1 MLLLYISFRNIYRLK
16 INSVKL
22 NLLTTSLI
30 VIFTSTIFAE
40 KTTIDLD
47 ALRTKLTAAVKAGEL
62 TRKEAVQKYNEVKSG
77 KSSDSSMALNGFFL
91 GGKVE
96 DGQYQASFILAGKG
110 QDKSKW
116 PVVTFSGKSFES
128 RFSDLQKSDAVVINL
143 GDGTASK
150 SPGKK
155 GESKKGKQLVMSKS
169 KGKGKGG
176 NTNFYS
182 IVIGRLK
189 SKDIELGEF
198 TMEVDYATLN
208 RYNNAWVKDEIMGKT
223 VKVTGVSGQFRDNLL
238 LIRKGQTLKVRTGG
252 YSAASKT
259 LSFAHKFNVL
269 ERAVPFS
276 PDAHGVPPESFRGF
290 GGVIK
295 GKILE
300 ASGYEVLLLAEEIVS
315 VEDSNKA
322 SDADSIKGKRVR
334 ISGFFNDH
342 ADKFNSLQTSDTLR
356 VGIQHR
362 NRVFDMFDVTD
373 VLEIVEP

>member
-1 MLLLYISFRNIYRLK
+1 M
-16 INSVKL
+16 KL

-40 KTTIDLD
+40 KKTIDLD

-62 TRKEAVQKYNEVKSG
+62 TRKEAVQKFNEMKSG

-91 GGKVE
+91 GGKVDE

-116 PVVTFSGKSFES
+116 PVVTFTGKSFES
-128 RFSDLQKSDAVVINL
+128 RFSDLQKKDAVVINL
-143 GDGTASK
+143 GNGTASK
-150 SPGKK
+150 ATGKK
-155 GESKKGKQLVMSKS
+155 GESQKGKQLVMSK
-169 KGKGKGG
+169 GKGKGG
-176 NTNFYS
+176 NANFYS

-252 YSAASKT
+252 YSPASKT

-322 SDADSIKGKRVR
+322 SDANSIKGKRVR

>member
-1 MLLLYISFRNIYRLK
+1 
-16 INSVKL
+16 
-22 NLLTTSLI
+22 
-30 VIFTSTIFAE
+30 
-40 KTTIDLD
+40 
-47 ALRTKLTAAVKAGEL
+47 
-62 TRKEAVQKYNEVKSG
+62 
-77 KSSDSSMALNGFFL
+77 
-91 GGKVE
+91 
-96 DGQYQASFILAGKG
+96 
-110 QDKSKW
+110 
-116 PVVTFSGKSFES
+116 
-128 RFSDLQKSDAVVINL
+128 
-143 GDGTASK
+143 
-150 SPGKK
+150 
-155 GESKKGKQLVMSKS
+155 MSK
-169 KGKGKGG
+169 GRGKGG
-176 NTNFYS
+176 NANFYS

-252 YSAASKT
+252 YSSASKT

-322 SDADSIKGKRVR
+322 SDANSIKGKRVR

>member
-1 MLLLYISFRNIYRLK
+1 MK
-16 INSVKL
+16 
-22 NLLTTSLI
+22 LTTLIASLI
-30 VIFTSTIFAE
+30 VIFSSKTIFAE
-40 KTTIDLD
+40 KKAIDLD

-62 TRKEAVQKYNEVKSG
+62 TRKEAVEKYNEVKSG
-77 KSSDSSMALNGFFL
+77 KSSDSNMALNGFFL
-91 GGKVE
+91 GGKVDA

-116 PVVTFSGKSFES
+116 PTVTFTGKSFKS
-128 RFSDLQKSDAVVINL
+128 RFSDLQKRDAVVINL
-143 GDGTASK
+143 GDGTATK
-150 SPGKK
+150 ATGKK

-169 KGKGKGG
+169 KGKGG
-176 NTNFYS
+176 NANFYS

-208 RYNNAWVKDEIMGKT
+208 RYSNSWVKDEIMGKI

-238 LIRKGQTLKVRTGG
+238 LIKKGQTLKVRTGG
-252 YSAASKT
+252 YASASKT

-276 PDAHGVPPESFRGF
+276 PAAHGVPPESFRGF

-295 GKILE
+295 GKVLE
-300 ASGYEVLLLAEEIVS
+300 ASGYEVLLLAEDIVS
-315 VEDSNKA
+315 VGDSNKA
-322 SDADSIKGKRVR
+322 SDTNSIKDKRVR

-342 ADKFNSLQTSDTLR
+342 ADKFNSLQTNDTIQ

>member
-1 MLLLYISFRNIYRLK
+1 MN
-16 INSVKL
+16 
-22 NLLTTSLI
+22 
-30 VIFTSTIFAE
+30 
-40 KTTIDLD
+40 
-47 ALRTKLTAAVKAGEL
+47 
-62 TRKEAVQKYNEVKSG
+62 
-77 KSSDSSMALNGFFL
+77 
-91 GGKVE
+91 
-96 DGQYQASFILAGKG
+96 
-110 QDKSKW
+110 
-116 PVVTFSGKSFES
+116 
-128 RFSDLQKSDAVVINL
+128 
-143 GDGTASK
+143 
-150 SPGKK
+150 
-155 GESKKGKQLVMSKS
+155 

-176 NTNFYS
+176 ATNFYS

-208 RYNNAWVKDEIMGKT
+208 RYSNSWVKDEIIGKT

-238 LIRKGQTLKVRTGG
+238 LIKKGQSLKVRTGG

-300 ASGYEVLLLAEEIVS
+300 SSGYEVLLLAEDIVS
-315 VEDSNKA
+315 MEDSNKA
-322 SDADSIKGKRVR
+322 SDANSIKGKRVR

-342 ADKFNSLQTSDTLR
+342 ADKFNSLQTSDTIR

>member
-1 MLLLYISFRNIYRLK
+1 MLRISYLIYRLK

-40 KTTIDLD
+40 KKTIDLD

-62 TRKEAVQKYNEVKSG
+62 TRKEAVQKFNEMKSG

-91 GGKVE
+91 GGKVDE

-116 PVVTFSGKSFES
+116 PVVTFTGKSFES

-150 SPGKK
+150 SAEKK
-155 GESKKGKQLVMSKS
+155 GENKKGKQLVMSKS
-169 KGKGKGG
+169 KGKGG

>member
-1 MLLLYISFRNIYRLK
+1 MK
-16 INSVKL
+16 
-22 NLLTTSLI
+22 LTTLAASLI
-30 VIFTSTIFAE
+30 IIFSSTTVFAE
-40 KTTIDLD
+40 KKEVSRD
-47 ALRTKLTAAVKAGEL
+47 ALRTKLAAAVKAGEL
-62 TRKEAVQKYNEVKSG
+62 TKKEAVQKYNEIKSG
-77 KSSDSSMALNGFFL
+77 KNSDSSMALNGFFL
-91 GGKVE
+91 GGKLDE

-116 PVVTFSGKSFES
+116 PIVTFTGKSFES
-128 RFSDLQKSDAVVINL
+128 RFSDLQKKDAVVINL
-143 GDGTASK
+143 GDGTAARAT
-150 SPGKK
+150 GKK
-155 GESKKGKQLVMSKS
+155 GESQKRKQLVMS

-176 NTNFYS
+176 NANFYS

-238 LIRKGQTLKVRTGG
+238 LIRTGQTLKVRTGG
-252 YSAASKT
+252 YSSASKT

-315 VEDSNKA
+315 VEGSNKA
-322 SDADSIKGKRVR
+322 SDANSIKGKRVR

>member
-1 MLLLYISFRNIYRLK
+1 MK
-16 INSVKL
+16 
-22 NLLTTSLI
+22 LTTLTVSLI
-30 VIFTSTIFAE
+30 VLFSSSPIFAE
-40 KTTIDLD
+40 KKAIDLD
-47 ALRTKLTAAVKAGEL
+47 PLRTKLAAAVKAGEL
-62 TRKEAVQKYNEVKSG
+62 TKKEAVQKYNEVKAG
-77 KSSDSSMALNGFFL
+77 ESSDSSMALNGFFL
-91 GGKVE
+91 GGKE
-96 DGQYQASFILAGKG
+96 DGDGQYQASFIIAGKG

-116 PVVTFSGKSFES
+116 PIITFTGKSFES
-128 RFSDLQKSDAVVINL
+128 RFSDLQKRDAVVINM
-143 GDGTASK
+143 GDGTATK
-150 SPGKK
+150 ATGEK
-155 GESKKGKQLVMSKS
+155 GGNKKGKRLVMN

-176 NTNFYS
+176 ATNFYS

-208 RYNNAWVKDEIMGKT
+208 RYSNSWVKDEIIGKT

-238 LIRKGQTLKVRTGG
+238 LIKKGQSLKVRTGG

-269 ERAVPFS
+269 ERAVQFS

-300 ASGYEVLLLAEEIVS
+300 SSGYEVLLLAEEIVS

-322 SDADSIKGKRVR
+322 SDTNSIKGKRVR

-342 ADKFNSLQTSDTLR
+342 ADKFNSLQTSDTIR

>member
-1 MLLLYISFRNIYRLK
+1 MK
-16 INSVKL
+16 KL
-22 NLLTTSLI
+22 PLTTTLI
-30 VIFTSTIFAE
+30 VMFSVLALAE
-40 KTTIDLD
+40 KKAIDLD
-47 ALRTKLTAAVKAGEL
+47 ALRTKLAAAVKDGEL
-62 TRKEAVQKYNEVKSG
+62 TKKEAVQKYNEIKSG
-77 KSSDSSMALNGFFL
+77 KSSGSSMSLSGFFL
-91 GGKVE
+91 GGKVDE

-116 PVVTFSGKSFES
+116 PVVTFTGKSFES
-128 RFSDLQKSDAVVINL
+128 RFSNLKKRDAVVINL
-143 GDGTASK
+143 VDGTATK
-150 SPGKK
+150 AAGKK
-155 GESKKGKQLVMSKS
+155 GESKKGKQLAMS
-169 KGKGKGG
+169 KGKGG
-176 NTNFYS
+176 NANFYS

-252 YSAASKT
+252 YSPASKT

-295 GKILE
+295 GKVLE
-300 ASGYEVLLLAEEIVS
+300 ASGYEVLLLAEDVVS
-315 VEDSNKA
+315 LDDANKA
-322 SDADSIKGKRVR
+322 SDANSIKGKRVR

-342 ADKFNSLQTSDTLR
+342 ADKFNSLQTSDTIR

-362 NRVFDMFDVTD
+362 NRVFDMFGVTD
-373 VLEIVEP
+373 VLEIIEP

>member
-1 MLLLYISFRNIYRLK
+1 MK
-16 INSVKL
+16 
-22 NLLTTSLI
+22 LTTLISSLI
-30 VIFTSTIFAE
+30 VIFSSKTIFAE
-40 KTTIDLD
+40 KKAIDLD

-62 TRKEAVQKYNEVKSG
+62 TRKEAVEKYNEVKSG
-77 KSSDSSMALNGFFL
+77 KSSDSNMALNGFFL
-91 GGKVE
+91 GGKVDA

-116 PVVTFSGKSFES
+116 PTVTFTGKSFES
-128 RFSDLQKSDAVVINL
+128 RFSDLQKRDAVVINL
-143 GDGTASK
+143 GDGTATK
-150 SPGKK
+150 ATGKK

-169 KGKGKGG
+169 KGKGG
-176 NTNFYS
+176 NANFYS

-208 RYNNAWVKDEIMGKT
+208 RYSNSWVKDEIMGKI

-238 LIRKGQTLKVRTGG
+238 LIKKGQTLKVRTGG
-252 YSAASKT
+252 YASASKT

-295 GKILE
+295 GKVLE
-300 ASGYEVLLLAEEIVS
+300 ASGYEVLLLAEDIVS

-322 SDADSIKGKRVR
+322 SDTNSIKDKRVR

-342 ADKFNSLQTSDTLR
+342 ADKFNSLQTNDTIQ

>member
-1 MLLLYISFRNIYRLK
+1 M
-16 INSVKL
+16 KL
-22 NLLTTSLI
+22 TAFTASLI
-30 VIFTSTIFAE
+30 VLFSSTTIFAE
-40 KTTIDLD
+40 KKAIDLD
-47 ALRTKLTAAVKAGEL
+47 ALRTKLGAAVKAGEL

-91 GGKVE
+91 GGKLDE

-110 QDKSKW
+110 PDKSKW
-116 PVVTFSGKSFES
+116 PIVTFTGKSFES
-128 RFSDLQKSDAVVINL
+128 RFSDLQKKDAVVINL

-150 SPGKK
+150 ATGKK
-155 GESKKGKQLVMSKS
+155 GESKKGKQLAMS
-169 KGKGKGG
+169 KGKGG
-176 NTNFYS
+176 NANFYS

-208 RYNNAWVKDEIMGKT
+208 RYSNSWVKDEIIGKT

-238 LIRKGQTLKVRTGG
+238 LIKKGQSLKVRTGG

-300 ASGYEVLLLAEEIVS
+300 SSGYEVLLLAEDIVS
-315 VEDSNKA
+315 MEDSNKA
-322 SDADSIKGKRVR
+322 SDANSIKGKRVR

-342 ADKFNSLQTSDTLR
+342 ADKFNSLQTSDTIR

>member
-1 MLLLYISFRNIYRLK
+1 MK
-16 INSVKL
+16 
-22 NLLTTSLI
+22 LTTLIASLI
-30 VIFTSTIFAE
+30 VIFSSKTIFAE
-40 KTTIDLD
+40 KKAIDLD

-62 TRKEAVQKYNEVKSG
+62 TRKEAVEKYNEVKSG
-77 KSSDSSMALNGFFL
+77 KSSDSYMALNGFFL
-91 GGKVE
+91 GGKVDE

-116 PVVTFSGKSFES
+116 PTVTFTGKSFES
-128 RFSDLQKSDAVVINL
+128 RFSDLQKRDAVVINL
-143 GDGTASK
+143 GDGTATK
-150 SPGKK
+150 ATGKK

-169 KGKGKGG
+169 KGKGG
-176 NTNFYS
+176 NANFYS

-208 RYNNAWVKDEIMGKT
+208 RYSNSWVKDEIMGKI

-238 LIRKGQTLKVRTGG
+238 LIKKGQTLKVRTGG
-252 YSAASKT
+252 YASASKT

-276 PDAHGVPPESFRGF
+276 PGAHGVPPESFRGF

-295 GKILE
+295 GKVLE
-300 ASGYEVLLLAEEIVS
+300 ASGYEVLLLAEDIVS

-322 SDADSIKGKRVR
+322 SDTNSIKDKRVR

-342 ADKFNSLQTSDTLR
+342 ADKFNSLQTNDTIQ

>member
-1 MLLLYISFRNIYRLK
+1 MK
-16 INSVKL
+16 
-22 NLLTTSLI
+22 LTTLIASLI
-30 VIFTSTIFAE
+30 VIFSSKTIFAE
-40 KTTIDLD
+40 KKAIDLD

-62 TRKEAVQKYNEVKSG
+62 TRKEAVEKYNEVKSG
-77 KSSDSSMALNGFFL
+77 KSSDSYMALNGFFL
-91 GGKVE
+91 GGKVDE
-96 DGQYQASFILAGKG
+96 AGQYQASFILAGKG

-116 PVVTFSGKSFES
+116 PTVTFTGKSFES
-128 RFSDLQKSDAVVINL
+128 RFSDLQKRDAVVINL
-143 GDGTASK
+143 GDGTATK
-150 SPGKK
+150 ATEKK

-169 KGKGKGG
+169 KGKGG
-176 NTNFYS
+176 NANFYS

-208 RYNNAWVKDEIMGKT
+208 RYSNSWVKDEIMGKI

-238 LIRKGQTLKVRTGG
+238 LIKKGQTLKVRTGG
-252 YSAASKT
+252 YASASKT

-295 GKILE
+295 GKVLE
-300 ASGYEVLLLAEEIVS
+300 ASGYEVLLLAEDILS

-322 SDADSIKGKRVR
+322 SDTNSIKDKRVR

-342 ADKFNSLQTSDTLR
+342 ADKFNSLQTNDTIQ

>member
-1 MLLLYISFRNIYRLK
+1 M
-16 INSVKL
+16 KL
-22 NLLTTSLI
+22 NLLTTSLL

-40 KTTIDLD
+40 KKTIDLD

-62 TRKEAVQKYNEVKSG
+62 TRKEAVQKFNEMKSD

-91 GGKVE
+91 GGKVDE

-116 PVVTFSGKSFES
+116 PVVTFTGKSFES

-150 SPGKK
+150 SAEKK
-155 GESKKGKQLVMSKS
+155 GENKKGKQLVMSKS
-169 KGKGKGG
+169 KGKGG

>member
-1 MLLLYISFRNIYRLK
+1 M
-16 INSVKL
+16 KL
-22 NLLTTSLI
+22 TAFTASLI
-30 VIFTSTIFAE
+30 VLFSSTTIFAE
-40 KTTIDLD
+40 KKTVNRD
-47 ALRTKLTAAVKAGEL
+47 ALRTKLAAAVKAGEL
-62 TRKEAVQKYNEVKSG
+62 TKKEAVQKYNEMKSG
-77 KSSDSSMALNGFFL
+77 KNSDSSMALNGFFL
-91 GGKVE
+91 GGKLDE

-110 QDKSKW
+110 PDKSKW
-116 PVVTFSGKSFES
+116 PIVTFTGKSFES
-128 RFSDLQKSDAVVINL
+128 RFSDLQKKDAVVINL

-150 SPGKK
+150 ATGKK
-155 GESKKGKQLVMSKS
+155 GESKKGKQLAMS
-169 KGKGKGG
+169 KGKGG
-176 NTNFYS
+176 NANFYS

-208 RYNNAWVKDEIMGKT
+208 RYSNSWVKDEIIGKT

-300 ASGYEVLLLAEEIVS
+300 SSGYEVLLLAEDIVS
-315 VEDSNKA
+315 MEDSNKA
-322 SDADSIKGKRVR
+322 SDANSIKGKRVR

-342 ADKFNSLQTSDTLR
+342 ADKFNSLQTSDTIR